1 MSKEARKVNKAQL
14 KTIHE
19 RNKERGLLL
28 AEFKTRERMTVEELA
43 EATHL
48 QKWKVLKHLIALR
61 QFGRVTI
68 VGEKDDQLVYAL
80 TR

>member
-1 MSKEARKVNKAQL
+1 MSKEARKVDKAKL
-14 KTIHE
+14 KPIYE
-19 RNKERGLLL
+19 RNKERGLVLK
-28 AEFKTRERMTVEELA
+28 EFKARERVTVEEVA

-61 QFGRVTI
+61 QLGRVTI
-68 VGEKDDQLVYAL
+68 VGEKDDQFVYAL